1 MKRWRITPTEQAIS
15 SGLAGL
21 VVAGVGT
28 PDLAGHCLTALSQ
41 LLPAALCTVYT
52 VGNSGRIE
60 TVSAASTY
68 GNTAERTAAR
78 YVERR
83 FDRRDPHMTWLAAR
97 KLPTRP
103 QLWLGHHRA
112 EDILDAEYRAVCYD
126 DVGIRE
132 RASLLL
138 LLPSGQ
144 RAALSLYRSHTQ
156 AAFSD
161 SDFAVLQAHAPFLAE
176 AITAHS
182 RSAGTRRAGRE
193 SPFASRLLRL
203 SLREREVIGQLM
215 AGRTAKEAA
224 RALGVELTTLRT
236 HQYRAFR
243 RLEIRTLKEL
253 LLARA

>member
-1 MKRWRITPTEQAIS
+1 MKRWRITPTEQPLS
-15 SGLAGL
+15 SGLARV

-28 PDLAGHCLTALSQ
+28 PHLAGNCLTALSQ
-41 LLPAALCTVYT
+41 LLPAALCTVYA
-52 VGNSGRIE
+52 VGNGGRIE
-60 TVSAASTY
+60 TVSAASNY
-68 GNTAERTAAR
+68 GNTAERTAAQ

-83 FDRRDPHMTWLAAR
+83 FDRRDPHMTWLAGR
-97 KLPTRP
+97 KLPAKP
-103 QLWLGHHRA
+103 QLWLGHHRG
-112 EDILDAEYRAVCYD
+112 EEIPDAEYRAICYD

-156 AAFSD
+156 AEFSD
-161 SDFAVLQAHAPFLAE
+161 ADFATLQAYAPLLAE
-176 AITAHS
+176 AIIAHS
-182 RSAGTRRAGRE
+182 RSTATRRADRE
-193 SPFASRLLRL
+193 SAFASRLLRL

-215 AGRTAKEAA
+215 AGHTAKEAA